1 MTNQQIINQQYVTEN
16 SAKKQS
22 PKS

>member
-1 MTNQQIINQQYVTEN
+1 MTNQQIINQQYVTGN

-22 PKS
+22 TKS